1 MESQNWLERLLCYDE
16 WKIPLLQAIRETELT
31 LAAEYAKGVDIYPP
45 KGLIFNAFNLT
56 PLSQV
61 KVVVAMGL
69 SFSIP
74 VGVPITPSLY
84 KISSELDRDPG
95 ITGYQRPNHGCLEP
109 LARQGV
115 LMINAALTVEAKNPN
130 SHAKIWQP
138 LTDRAFKLV
147 SDTCPHVVFMLWGKL
162 AKSKRGLID
171 TSKHKVIEAVHP
183 TERRNNFFGNECPPR
198 FVVAGRG
205 LEQSRLAQIA
215 VKYNEYTLICF
226 IVSRSLSVAVCGSF
240 SVSKSTVMP
249 YGMAI
254 ASVRAY
260 RRPIDPLELSTLC
273 EMSCFRRSLATMVF
287 GES

>member
-61 KVVVAMGL
+61 KVVVVGQDPYDDPGQAMGL

-115 LMINAALTVEAKNPN
+115 LMINAALTVE
-130 SHAKIWQP
+130 S
-138 LTDRAFKLV
+138 
-147 SDTCPHVVFMLWGKL
+147 
-162 AKSKRGLID
+162 
-171 TSKHKVIEAVHP
+171 IEKD
-183 TERRNNFFGNECPPR
+183 
-198 FVVAGRG
+198 
-205 LEQSRLAQIA
+205 I
-215 VKYNEYTLICF
+215 
-226 IVSRSLSVAVCGSF
+226 
-240 SVSKSTVMP
+240 
-249 YGMAI
+249 
-254 ASVRAY
+254 
-260 RRPIDPLELSTLC
+260 
-273 EMSCFRRSLATMVF
+273 
-287 GES
+287 